1 MKNPFPKGIV
11 LIILLT
17 VVSMFCI
24 VYFPLSKYP
33 INIVSYLLLGLF
45 LPGYAFMAATYPL
58 KDDLSMFKRIS
69 GSIIISVF
77 LALLLVLIS
86 YYQII
91 GISYSSAF
99 LLIGILT
106 ILLSI
111 DALDG
116 IRRNSKEDNF
126 IPKEEIEI
134 YNIHHSIKDISIVIF
149 LTLLSLVI
157 LSIPLKY
164 IGSSFIYILKP
175 FFSYLLIF
183 IFLATHFG
191 LHYYQESNLKLKGY
205 FSL

>member
-1 MKNPFPKGIV
+1 MNTEDRGRSMKKPFPKSIV
-11 LIILLT
+11 MIIILT

-24 VYFPLSKYP
+24 VYFPLSNYP

-45 LPGYAFMAATYPL
+45 LSGYAFMAATYPL
-58 KDDLSMFKRIS
+58 KDGLSMFKRIL
-69 GSIIISVF
+69 GSIMLSVF

-116 IRRNSKEDNF
+116 IRRNSIEDNF
-126 IPKEEIEI
+126 IPNEEIEI
-134 YNIHHSIKDISIVIF
+134 CNIHYSIKDISIVIF

-157 LSIPLKY
+157 LSLPLKY
-164 IGSSFIYILKP
+164 IGSSFIS
-175 FFSYLLIF
+175 F
-183 IFLATHFG
+183 
-191 LHYYQESNLKLKGY
+191 
-205 FSL
+205 